1 MRGSTSRERIG
12 AGGRIDAGG
21 WNDEGGPEESF
32 NTSPAVD
39 AGVQLTRRFWEALG
53 VAVALGLAAVLADR
67 PLLLVPAGVVLA
79 WLLGMQVGF
88 VHALDRFDDGLTVE
102 QTLEQPVTVVDSPT
116 TLTVRTAGGAA
127 DGALDVAVQVRS
139 APGLV
144 VDDPAVAFGETV
156 AVTVASPVA
165 GRHRV
170 HPPLLRVVDPAGLF
184 VEHLER
190 GPAATLRVEA
200 PSLERLHVGEGGS
213 PRLAAHGQHP
223 GERFGSGLVP
233 AEIREYQPEEP
244 VSMVD
249 WKATARLGEPYV
261 RRYESETDLT
271 TTLVVDAR
279 TDLAVGPPGQTAL
292 DYLRAAALRY
302 LAGAVDR
309 GDPVGCLAVAD
320 DGVRRLV
327 ETTTT
332 ATGYDRTREAILDAT
347 ADPGGGPEGD
357 VPGEGRRARAP
368 PLGARAGDVRTDTR
382 FGRTLAAFAGVRPAA
397 TDSPDPLAD
406 AVRTA
411 VAGHTGRNQVAIFT
425 DDADRAAVRR
435 AVADARPGRNDVAV
449 FLAPRVLY
457 EPGALGDRERALE
470 AYRGFE
476 RFRRDLAGIEGVRA
490 YEVAPRDR
498 LEAVRQAGAV
508 AGG

>member
-1 MRGSTSRERIG
+1 MV
-12 AGGRIDAGG
+12 AV
-21 WNDEGGPEESF
+21 PEESF
-32 NTSPAVD
+32 NTPPAVD
-39 AGVQLTRRFWEALG
+39 AGVQPTRRFWEALG
-53 VAVALGLAAVLADR
+53 VAVALGIAAVLVAR

-88 VHALDRFDDGLTVE
+88 VRALDRFDEGLTVE
-102 QTLEQPVTVVDSPT
+102 QMLEQPLTAVDAPA
-116 TLTVRTAGGAA
+116 TLAVRTAGDAA
-127 DGALDVAVQVRS
+127 ALNVAVEVRP
-139 APGLV
+139 ATGLF
-144 VDDPAVAFGETV
+144 VDEPEVPFGETAAV
-156 AVTVASPVA
+156 ALASPVA

-170 HPPLLRVVDPAGLF
+170 HRPLLRVVDPAGLF
-184 VEHLER
+184 VERLER
-190 GPAATLRVEA
+190 GTAATLRVEA

-213 PRLAAHGQHP
+213 PRLAAHGEHP

-261 RRYESETDLT
+261 RRFESETDLT

-279 TDLAVGPPGQTAL
+279 TGLALGAPGETAV
-292 DYLRAAALRY
+292 DYLRAAALQY
-302 LAGAVDR
+302 LAGAADR
-309 GDPVGCLAVAD
+309 GDPVGCLAVAE

-327 ETTTT
+327 DTTTT

-347 ADPGGGPEGD
+347 ADPGGRPAGAR
-357 VPGEGRRARAP
+357 PGEDRRARTP
-368 PLGARAGDVRTDTR
+368 PLGARADDVRTGTR

-397 TDSPDPLAD
+397 RDSPDPLAD

-425 DDADRAAVRR
+425 DDADRAALRR

-457 EPGALGDRERALE
+457 EPGALGDRKRALE

-508 AGG
+508 ARN